1 MSKNS
6 KHIDLEMIESD
17 ESVTLSIGES
27 GKRIDRTCIKF
38 SSSFMKLLLYN
49 KIISYINTI
58 PHPLYSSLFSPHENV
73 SWLRALE
80 KHNNSDSDDDSD
92 GNSDEIQSMGSKN
105 LAEENFLRC
114 ESPKSKED
122 WDFDQCCSVR
132 CTFA

>member
-27 GKRIDRTCIKF
+27 V
-38 SSSFMKLLLYN
+38 
-49 KIISYINTI
+49 NTI

-105 LAEENFLRC
+105 LAEENFLR
-114 ESPKSKED
+114 SLVKRINRLKHL
-122 WDFDQCCSVR
+122 QIGLAYLRRTALVMR
-132 CTFA
+132 RQKV